1 MALFYLG
8 LSSSYEDYFVFPLQL
23 AVSMALFYLG
33 LSSSYEDY
41 FIFPLPVADP
51 PSSLPLLL
59 TPPSAIKARLPVV
72 RFSSLGTSSL
82 QGGDDATCA
91 VCLGRLEARHEVRE
105 LGNCPH
111 VFHKGCIDKWVD
123 IGQVTCPLCRA
134 QLLPTG
140 RDAEDRWIGF

>member
-8 LSSSYEDYFVFPLQL
+8 LSSSYEDYFVFPLQ
-23 AVSMALFYLG
+23 
-33 LSSSYEDY
+33 
-41 FIFPLPVADP
+41 LPVADP